1 MNKDNKAKFY
11 LTNFVTSLRALGV
24 LALIPVYY
32 LYGGLSTFLLST
44 ACFLTDFVD
53 GKMARKFNTSTFFG
67 SMFDGITDKAFL
79 IIGLV
84 LLMTITPL
92 AIVPIIMELSIVGV
106 QTLKYQ
112 NNMNVKSNFIGKAK
126 MWLAGL
132 TMSVSYLL
140 VDKQVLNYL
149 GTSLATR
156 INSMSQIKLFSVVLT
171 PLVLSE
177 IITLTS
183 YIKEYQE
190 EKKEITPEKIEE
202 KKHDEEVIR
211 ENVQDKTLKELLFDH
226 EIYKE
231 YKDYGDLKLIR
242 SLAKKKNR

>member
-11 LTNFVTSLRALGV
+11 LTNFVTALRAAGV

-32 LYGGLSTFLLST
+32 LYGGLATFLLS
-44 ACFLTDFVD
+44 ASCFLTDFID
-53 GKMARKFNTSTFFG
+53 GQMARRLKTSTFFG
-67 SMFDGITDKAFL
+67 SIFDGITDKAFL
-79 IIGLV
+79 VVSLI

-112 NNMNVKSNFIGKAK
+112 NNMSVQSNFIGKAK

-140 VDKQVLNYL
+140 VDKNVLNYL
-149 GTSLATR
+149 GNSLLEKV
-156 INSMSQIKLFSVVLT
+156 NSLSQIKLFSLVLT
-171 PLVLSE
+171 PLVISE
-177 IITLTS
+177 IITLAS

-190 EKKEITPEKIEE
+190 EKKKITPELTEE
-202 KKHDEEVIR
+202 KKAQEEEIR
-211 ENVQDKTLKELLFDH
+211 ENVQDKTLKDLLFEH
-226 EIYKE
+226 EIYEE

-242 SLAKKKNR
+242 SLAKKKR